1 MKEARAASFFKTGA
15 LASAAIILAFSLV
28 LFPKEALEASGRGLD
43 MWWNVVFPSL
53 LPFFI
58 VSELLIGFGV
68 VSFLGV
74 ILEPLMRPLFRVPGL
89 GGFVWAMGLASGNPA
104 GAKLAVQMRQQ
115 KRITRIEGERLA
127 GFTNSSNPL
136 FIFGAIAVGF
146 FYNPALGMIL
156 ALSHYAGNI
165 LVGIVLRFYGKDDI
179 QAHSNTRQTKKPTLK
194 EAFYLLHQER
204 LNDGRSLGKLLGDA
218 VKSSIQT
225 LLMIGGF
232 IILFSVL
239 NKLLSLIGV
248 ISLLAVFVAFLFGLL
263 GISTSLAEPFIAGL
277 FEITIGAQ
285 AISQT
290 ADSSFL
296 SQIVIVS
303 FILGFGGFS
312 IQAQVASIFAESDI
326 RFRPFFFAR
335 ILHGVFSA
343 CLAFIFYELFYE
355 HDSTAT
361 ITAANAIPHPLVEGW
376 NLFQQMAPSITF
388 FALISYLILRFTSSK
403 SQFS

>member
-1 MKEARAASFFKTGA
+1 MKEARAASYIKTGA
-15 LASAAIILAFSLV
+15 LAFAATILAFSLV

-68 VSFLGV
+68 VSFIGV

-146 FYNPALGMIL
+146 FFNPALGMIL

-165 LVGIVLRFYGKDDI
+165 MVGIVLRFYGKED
-179 QAHSNTRQTKKPTLK
+179 HQTKSLLRETKKTTLR
-194 EAFYLLHQER
+194 EAFHSLHQER
-204 LNDGRSLGKLLGDA
+204 LKDGRSIGKLLGDA

-239 NKLLSLIGV
+239 NKLLTLIGV
-248 ISLLAVFVAFLFGLL
+248 ISLLAVLIGFLFGIFGL
-263 GISTSLAEPFIAGL
+263 SPSLAEPFIAGL

-290 ADSSFL
+290 TDSTFL

-303 FILGFGGFS
+303 FILGFGGLS
-312 IQAQVASIFAESDI
+312 IQAQVASILADSDI
-326 RFRPFFFAR
+326 RFRPFFYAR
-335 ILHGVFSA
+335 VLHGVFSA
-343 CLAFIFYELFYE
+343 CLAVIFYKLFYNPQ
-355 HDSTAT
+355 SAAT
-361 ITAANAIPHPLVEGW
+361 IATVHPFPHPLIESW
-376 NLFQQMAPSITF
+376 NLFQQLAPLITF
-388 FALISYLILRFTSSK
+388 FALISYFILKCK
-403 SQFS
+403 SFKSEFS